1 MPEQTQPK
9 YMNLNEFLETF
20 FAAQDAE
27 ENRIGYFPNMVKY
40 NEDVR
45 QLYLVLSGFAQELG
59 PNTTKLFKQYWDAR
73 NDNSPAAQ
81 DFLNMVKTITLFY
94 AGNTYETSTGFRDA
108 CKTVIHLCQNGKIKN
123 PEFALRLLKTIYGE
137 FDRFGPLKLE
147 VSRMI
152 AMNPVAQPI
161 DVYRYSDTLVRAQS
175 ENRPYDKGAPEELMD
190 ILNDQMVKT
199 DANIDKELSKI
210 DKELIPNTGA
220 IKKMG
225 GDSLAALA
233 ENILRLVEYQV
244 EHGERNSSDANE
256 IRKIVAFLRDKYNID
271 NILGL
276 NKKPYGPQYE
286 EQASLKLAKMEPQYE
301 KMERDLGATG
311 KSQREMRGAYDEQL
325 RQIRELEDKIAKLE
339 SELGTEKSK
348 NATLRATVNTFI
360 MDAEARAN
368 GGMFNIRKDIW
379 EQIQRLKSNMDQ
391 GHM

>member
-1 MPEQTQPK
+1 MPEQTQPT
-9 YMNLNEFLETF
+9 YTNLNEFLETF
-20 FAAQDAE
+20 FAAQDNKE
-27 ENRIGYFPNMVKY
+27 TRIGYFPNMVKDEPDLNNLY
-40 NEDVR
+40 NILAD
-45 QLYLVLSGFAQELG
+45 FG
-59 PNTTKLFKQYWDAR
+59 PNLEPNSRKLFQQYWNAR
-73 NDNSPAAQ
+73 NDNSPAAA

-175 ENRPYDKGAPEELMD
+175 ENRPYDKGAPEELMG

-199 DANIDKELSKI
+199 DSNIDKELSK
-210 DKELIPNTGA
+210 DFPNTDA

-225 GDSLAALA
+225 GRNLAGIA
-233 ENILRLVEYQV
+233 ENILHLVEYQV
-244 EHGERNSSDANE
+244 KHGERNSGDVDE
-256 IRKIVAFLRDKYNID
+256 LRKIISFLQDKYNID

-301 KMERDLGATG
+301 KMERDLGIAQ
-311 KSQREMRGAYDEQL
+311 KSQREMRSAYDEQL

-339 SELGTEKSK
+339 SRLDTEKSK
-348 NATLRATVNTFI
+348 NNTLRATVNTFI
-360 MDAEARAN
+360 MDAETRAN
-368 GGMFNIRKDIW
+368 GGMVNIRKDIL
-379 EQIQRLKSNMDQ
+379 EQIRKLKDNMDK
-391 GHM
+391 GRVSL

>member
-1 MPEQTQPK
+1 MPEQAQSK

-20 FAAQDAE
+20 FAAQDAKE
-27 ENRIGYFPNMVKY
+27 EHIGYFPNMVKY

-94 AGNTYETSTGFRDA
+94 AENTYETSTGFRDA

-161 DVYRYSDTLVRAQS
+161 DVYRYSDILVRTQS
-175 ENRPYDKGAPEELMD
+175 ENRPYDKGAPEELMG

-199 DANIDKELSKI
+199 DANIDKELSK
-210 DKELIPNTGA
+210 DFPNTDA
-220 IKKMG
+220 IEKMG
-225 GDSLAALA
+225 GRNLAGIA
-233 ENILRLVEYQV
+233 ENILHLVEYQV
-244 EHGERNSSDANE
+244 KHGERNSGDVDE

-301 KMERDLGATG
+301 KMERDLGTAQ
-311 KSQREMRGAYDEQL
+311 KSQREMRSAYDEQINE
-325 RQIRELEDKIAKLE
+325 IRALKDKIAKLE
-339 SELGTEKSK
+339 SELKSEKSR
-348 NATLRATVNTFI
+348 NATLNATIQTFI
-360 MDAEARAN
+360 MDAEKRAN
-368 GGMFNIRKDIW
+368 GTVVNIRKDMS
-379 EQIQRLKSNMDQ
+379 EQIRRLKANIDKGSVSLK
-391 GHM
+391 

>member
-1 MPEQTQPK
+1 MPEQTQPT

-20 FAAQDAE
+20 FAAQDNKE
-27 ENRIGYFPNMVKY
+27 TRIGYFPNMVKDEPDLNKLY
-40 NEDVR
+40 NI
-45 QLYLVLSGFAQELG
+45 LAGFG
-59 PNTTKLFKQYWDAR
+59 PNLEPNSRKLFQQYWNAR
-73 NDNSPAAQ
+73 KDNSPAAA
-81 DFLNMVKTITLFY
+81 DFLNLVKTITVFY
-94 AGNTYETSTGFRDA
+94 AENYNRHGLEDA
-108 CKTVIHLCQNGKIKN
+108 RKTVMHLCQNGKIKN

-137 FDRFGPLKLE
+137 FDGFGPLKLE

-175 ENRPYDKGAPEELMD
+175 ENRPYDKDAPEELMD

-199 DANIDKELSKI
+199 DSNIDKELSK
-210 DKELIPNTGA
+210 DFPNTDA
-220 IKKMG
+220 IEKMG

-244 EHGERNSSDANE
+244 KHGERNSSDANE

-301 KMERDLGATG
+301 KMERDLGAAE
-311 KSQREMRGAYDEQL
+311 KSQREMRSAYDEQL

-339 SELGTEKSK
+339 SRLDTEKSK
-348 NATLRATVNTFI
+348 NNALRATVKTFI
-360 MDAEARAN
+360 MNAEARAN
-368 GGMFNIRKDIW
+368 GGMVNIRKDML
-379 EQIQRLKSNMDQ
+379 EQIQKLKSNMDQ